1 MKKILAFILALSM
14 VLALSACG
22 GSAAAPGNNTP
33 SDAAPSDS
41 AQEQAPVT
49 IQMTY
54 PPSANATTDLEMLNC
69 ILAAVWLP
77 IRWHWI
83 AL

>member
-49 IQMTY
+49 I
-54 PPSANATTDLEMLNC
+54 
-69 ILAAVWLP
+69 
-77 IRWHWI
+77 R
-83 AL
+83 